1 MSKLRFSA
9 AALSVAAFSGLST
22 AAAQTT
28 LDQPGVPTSPPIV
41 QPDQPGQPTTLPS
54 QITDQP
60 AGSQNDQSNQ
70 SDRYEARRVTTN
82 SQQQQGPTV
91 TQALVQKL
99 IKANEAEIELAKL
112 AQQKSDNQEVQKF
125 AQMLIQDHQ
134 ALNQTLQQHA
144 RSSQSGQSQTQQ
156 STTGQ
161 SQTDQS
167 QPGHTAR
174 TGSQPATH
182 SQTTSDRMT
191 QWGSQ
196 TVPKEL
202 CQIGEQAYDNALKMT
217 KEMLNNYEGQDFNM
231 AFLGQQTV
239 AHTMLLAELQA
250 IESNGPQSLQ
260 PIVQQ
265 ASSKVQMH
273 LDKTKQLAKKFED
286 DRTNP
291 QSNSRDASRQ

>member
-9 AALSVAAFSGLST
+9 AALSVAAISGLST

-28 LDQPGVPTSPPIV
+28 FDQPGVQTSPPIV
-41 QPDQPGQPTTLPS
+41 QPNQPGQPTTLPS

-60 AGSQNDQSNQ
+60 AGSQNDQS
-70 SDRYEARRVTTN
+70 DRYEARRVATN

-99 IKANEAEIELAKL
+99 IKSNEAEIELAKL
-112 AQQKSDNQEVQKF
+112 AQQKSDNQEVKQF

-134 ALNQTLQQHA
+134 ALNQTLKQHA
-144 RSSQSGQSQTQQ
+144 GNSQSGQSQTHQ

-161 SQTDQS
+161 SQTGQS
-167 QPGHTAR
+167 Q
-174 TGSQPATH
+174 TGNNASTGNQPATH

-191 QWGSQ
+191 QWGTQ

-239 AHTMLLAELQA
+239 AHTILLAELQA
-250 IESNGPQSLQ
+250 IESNGPQTLQ

-273 LDKTKQLAKKFED
+273 LEKTKQLAKKFED
-286 DRTNP
+286 DRTNA
-291 QSNSRDASRQ
+291 QSNSREPSRQ